1 MVFGLYVMCI
11 VLMLNQMFALF
22 FLGGV
27 SEIRSDVKLIEILC
41 LMLRAASY
49 GKNQT

>member
-1 MVFGLYVMCI
+1 MEHIGIIVFNDFKGS
-11 VLMLNQMFALF
+11 
-22 FLGGV
+22 